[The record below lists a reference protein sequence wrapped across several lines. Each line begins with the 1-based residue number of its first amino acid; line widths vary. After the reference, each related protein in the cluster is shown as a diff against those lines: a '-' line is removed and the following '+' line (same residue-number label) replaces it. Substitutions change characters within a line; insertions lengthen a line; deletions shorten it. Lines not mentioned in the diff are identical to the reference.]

1 MNRNRTHLI
10 EKRTRVPQIA
20 HRIGAKEF
28 RGAGDGAHAGAA
40 LGEVNGVDVDGIGDG
55 GADDRAQQ
63 LGEDVEWHEPPGE
76 GAEGRKS
83 NRHLFDQKW
92 I

>member
-10 EKRTRVPQIA
+10 EKCTRVPQIA
-20 HRIGAKEF
+20 HRVGAEEF

-40 LGEVNGVDVDGIGDG
+40 LGEINGVDVDGIGDG
-55 GADDRAQQ
+55 GADNRAQK

-76 GAEGRKS
+76 GAEGRKGDC
-83 NRHLFDQKW
+83 HLFDGKW
-92 I
+92 L